1 MTVEFESPY
10 PIDPPPQ
17 GGGNP
22 PGRCRQHSI
31 PFGITLGFE
40 LSNAFPC
47 CLSFGIKLGF
57 ELSNA
62 FPCCLSFGITL
73 GFESWNPFPCCL
85 SFGITLGFELSNAFP
100 CCLQPLSQHLCALV
114 NRLSPRARQFSGGA
128 VVRQY
133 EDARVPADIGYC
145 IALEVEIESGV
156 ERRTHGKFVHHVRPL
171 LASRAVAEIMIIEK
185 HGDHLRPLCPT
196 RLERPTLELDCFI
209 FDENAVYIALHAILL
224 DTIHITHRSEHI
236 FVPLAVAYLIGTI
249 KDRFRIAAC
258 LHPAVEGCT
267 QQILESG
274 AVRGWCSHIMRT
286 RQ

>member
-73 GFESWNPFPCCL
+73 GFE
-85 SFGITLGFELSNAFP
+85 LSNAFP
-100 CCLQPLSQHLCALV
+100 GCLQPLSQHLCALV

-133 EDARVPADIGYC
+133 EEARLPADIGYC

-209 FDENAVYIALHAILL
+209 FDENVVYHDLHAIFVEP
-224 DTIHITHRSEHI
+224 IHITHRTGGI
-236 FVPLAVAYLIGTI
+236 LVPLAVAY
-249 KDRFRIAAC
+249 
-258 LHPAVEGCT
+258 
-267 QQILESG
+267 
-274 AVRGWCSHIMRT
+274 
-286 RQ
+286 